1 MSINYQKRL
10 ELAGKV
16 ASFFYK
22 NRDLV
27 DPTDC
32 RWLVGM
38 ICDTNL
44 SDNDLSR
51 EIQDTK
57 EKFPQYSSVLNWKD
71 VVYCV
76 WGAEPYEGSNEEVLY
91 EIFHKKEDAEA
102 YVKNPKNQ
110 GMRIF
115 ETEVK

>member
-10 ELAGKV
+10 ELAGKI

-44 SDNDLSR
+44 SDAQLFY
-51 EIQDTK
+51 EIEDTK
-57 EKFPQYSSVLNWKD
+57 KHFPQYSSVLNM
-71 VVYCV
+71 
-76 WGAEPYEGSNEEVLY
+76 
-91 EIFHKKEDAEA
+91 F
-102 YVKNPKNQ
+102 
-110 GMRIF
+110 
-115 ETEVK
+115 TERGTFRE